1 MLLEK
6 AIFFLYN
13 IIGGKMYEIA
23 INVLKKINENGFKA
37 YIVGGFVRDRILNIE
52 SPDVDICTNATPMEL
67 SQIFPNIK
75 YTGLKYG
82 SVTLIYNKIHF
93 EITTFRKDIGYIDN
107 RIPKKV
113 KYINN
118 LIDDLK
124 RRDFTI
130 NTICIDSEGNIIDSL
145 SGIDDLK
152 NKVVKMVGNPKTRL
166 KEDSLRILR
175 AIRFATILDF
185 EIDNNLK
192 KYIKKYGYLLKN
204 LSKNRRKEE
213 LNKIFSSKNIE
224 KGIFLLK
231 ELELVEHLELTNFN
245 NLKIT
250 NSIIGIWAQIGDN
263 YPFSNH
269 EIEMMKKINE
279 LLKKDIYSPYNLY
292 YYGLYV
298 STIAGE
304 IKGISKK
311 EITTKYNELPIQ
323 SRKDICINGKEIIDL
338 INDNNTS
345 KIKMIIKDL
354 EIHILSDTIQNK
366 KSNLIEYILKKYK

>member
-1 MLLEK
+1 
-6 AIFFLYN
+6 
-13 IIGGKMYEIA
+13 MYEIA

-269 EIEMMKKINE
+269 EIEMMQKINE